1 MSELRKDMRDALRR
15 DLFWNLARLPQESQL
30 DIEKTFESQK
40 DLVKK
45 RRRSKTIAKLKNL
58 KDPLIEQF
66 KDEELLPIVRDNG
79 YHSPEFSSEDEVDEK
94 NKIVVRNLRWRSSTL
109 RRFLYYVDK
118 NTKSG
123 IKKRERVYR
132 PSEYVEEAAP
142 SDAPDILLREL
153 DF

>member
-1 MSELRKDMRDALRR
+1 MSKLHKDMRDALRR

-45 RRRSKTIAKLKNL
+45 RRRLKTIAKLKNL
-58 KDPLIEQF
+58 KDPLIKQF

-94 NKIVVRNLRWRSSTL
+94 NKIIVRNLRWRSSTL
-109 RRFLYYVDK
+109 R
-118 NTKSG
+118 
-123 IKKRERVYR
+123 
-132 PSEYVEEAAP
+132 
-142 SDAPDILLREL
+142 
-153 DF
+153 